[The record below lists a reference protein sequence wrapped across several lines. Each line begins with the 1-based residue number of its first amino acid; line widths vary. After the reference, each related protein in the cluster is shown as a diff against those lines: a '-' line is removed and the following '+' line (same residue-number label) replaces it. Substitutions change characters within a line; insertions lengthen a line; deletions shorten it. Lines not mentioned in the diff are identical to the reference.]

1 MNRFLSIAAALLVV
15 GSVAAPA
22 ATATSKATTHTVS
35 FTSPYTDPGTRIT
48 GLGSC
53 RPQTVCDLRYEG
65 TGSFSG
71 ALTTFV
77 DYYGYFHADPA
88 KPMVLEGE
96 GRDHHTGTL
105 KGCGEGSFVLHQ
117 TEAHATTVDP
127 ATGTFH
133 IVLKWEIQP
142 GSGTGDFQG
151 ARGSGTGWG
160 DFKPDLSNAGVYTGT
175 VTCRDGQDQR

>member
-1 MNRFLSIAAALLVV
+1 MKLVLSIATALLVV

-22 ATATSKATTHTVS
+22 ATADSKAATHTVK
-35 FTSPYTDPGTRIT
+35 FTTHYTDPGTRVT

-53 RPQTVCDLRYEG
+53 RPGPTLCELRYGG
-65 TGSFSG
+65 TATFTGGLESFD
-71 ALTTFV
+71 

-96 GRDHHTGTL
+96 GWDRQTGTL
-105 KGCGEGSFVLHQ
+105 TGCGEGSFVMHQ
-117 TEAHATTVDP
+117 TEAHPTAVDP

-133 IVLKWEIQP
+133 FTLKWEIQP

-151 ARGSGTGWG
+151 ARGSGIGTG
-160 DFKPDLSNAGVYTGT
+160 DYKPDLSNTGVYTG
-175 VTCRDGQDQR
+175 VLTCRTRQ